1 MSHVF
6 FLEASRMDSRQD
18 LERLL
23 APFAHEDSG
32 SGSDLTGVKIHP
44 GEAGNGYYISPAR
57 IRAVTD
63 ALRLPAGRTFLTD
76 TTVLYGGR
84 RMSAPD
90 YALLAVEHGFGPPD
104 TPPFLVADGLRG
116 TSEVTVPLPP
126 VCRSANARLASLL
139 VEADSLVVV
148 SHFKGHLAAGFGGAI
163 KNLGMGFA
171 SRGGK
176 LYQHSALKPLVRR
189 RACTACGNCASHC
202 PAGAIDVGDFA
213 VIDDSAC
220 IGCAECIQRCP
231 EGAIGVDWGSDSGAF
246 VKRMTESALGA
257 ATACSVSVYVNFV
270 VDVSPDCDC
279 MAHAGAPIVPDL
291 GILVSDD
298 PVAVDQASLDLVNGV
313 PDGPADRFLALRPDR
328 DGTVQ
333 LEYGQSIGLGSRE
346 YALRT
351 V

>member
-1 MSHVF
+1 MSLVF
-6 FLEASRMDSRQD
+6 FLEASRMDTRQD

-23 APFAHEDSG
+23 APFAYEDSG
-32 SGSDLTGVKIHP
+32 GGSDLTGVKIHP
-44 GEAGNGYYISPAR
+44 GEEGNGYYISPGR
-57 IRAVTD
+57 IRGVTD

-90 YALLAVEHGFGPPD
+90 YALLAAEHGFGPPD

-126 VCRSANARLASLL
+126 VCGSARARLASLL

-148 SHFKGHLAAGFGGAI
+148 SHFKGHLATGFGGAI
-163 KNLGMGFA
+163 KNLGMGCA

-176 LYQHSALKPLVRR
+176 LYQHSALKPLVHG

-202 PAGAIDVGDFA
+202 PAGAIRVGDSA
-213 VIDDSAC
+213 VIDGSAC

-257 ATACSVSVYVNFV
+257 AAACRISVYVNFV

-313 PDGPADRFLALRPDR
+313 PGGPADRFLALRPDR

-333 LEYGQSIGLGSRE
+333 LEHGQSIGLGSRE